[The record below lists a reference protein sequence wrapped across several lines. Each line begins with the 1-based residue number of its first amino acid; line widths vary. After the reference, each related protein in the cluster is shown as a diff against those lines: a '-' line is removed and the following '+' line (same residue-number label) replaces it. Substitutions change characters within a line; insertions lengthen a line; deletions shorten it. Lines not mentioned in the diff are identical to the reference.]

1 MAKKVTVSELN
12 RQYSALNTALYS
24 LEETLGVLGAVP
36 ELLKEFSA
44 VPVPAAD
51 LAQFKDASAIC
62 RAAGKALFKSMTKR
76 GKEIVKDTRKAEKTS
91 L

>member
-1 MAKKVTVSELN
+1 MAKKVTMDELN

-24 LEETLGVLGAVP
+24 LEETMSTLEEIP
-36 ELLKEFSA
+36 TLLKEFRA

-51 LAQFKDASAIC
+51 LAQFRDASALC

-76 GKEIVKDTRKAEKTS
+76 GKEISRDAKKVEKAG